1 MSADLVIV
9 FVLSWADSSLSC
21 ASLIVANWTCGSS
34 SLGQIGS
41 ILLAVNGARPTIW
54 CQNYCSLDRQAGR
67 NRHPQ
72 VPWQFAPFIALCT
85 ARSLHK
91 RTLIAATSL
100 KNASICLSFAVSCS
114 GCGGPASRSAA
125 EYSLEGVSLLC
136 KRCDSCQ
143 MVGSHQHTLK
153 STDAQPDCRGTSMRD
168 ILWMNPANRSWR
180 FTAPQPWTYIWWG
193 LALHGCAFWS
203 IQCAQW

>member
-54 CQNYCSLDRQAGR
+54 CQNYCSLDGQAGR
-67 NRHPQ
+67 
-72 VPWQFAPFIALCT
+72 
-85 ARSLHK
+85 S
-91 RTLIAATSL
+91 TLIAATSL

-114 GCGGPASRSAA
+114 GGGGPASRSAA

-143 MVGSHQHTLK
+143 VVGSHQHTLK

-168 ILWMNPANRSWR
+168 ILWLNPANRSWR